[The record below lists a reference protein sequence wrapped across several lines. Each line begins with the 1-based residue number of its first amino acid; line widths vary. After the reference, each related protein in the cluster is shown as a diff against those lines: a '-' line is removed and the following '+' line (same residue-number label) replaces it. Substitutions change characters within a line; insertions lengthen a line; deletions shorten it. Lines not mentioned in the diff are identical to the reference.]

1 MTAQPVTWNKKYS
14 FIIEID
20 GVARAA
26 FTTCS
31 ELAVVADTVTHREG
45 GRLNPHKS
53 PGLVEYPPIT
63 MDRGRTS
70 TDYDLYNWMKD
81 TFEASSGTGM
91 VTPDLY
97 RQFDIVQLDRK
108 GRAIERHTVYDAWCK
123 ELRIG
128 AGGWDNNTSEI
139 SMEQV
144 VIECD
149 RWESKQV

>member
-1 MTAQPVTWNKKYS
+1 MSAQPVTWYKKYS

-31 ELAVVADTVTHREG
+31 ELAIVADTVKHREG
-45 GRLNPHKS
+45 GRLNPHKA

-63 MDRGRTS
+63 MDRGKTN
-70 TDYDLYNWMKD
+70 DFDLYNWMKD
-81 TFEASSGTGM
+81 TFDAAAGTGK

-97 RQFDIVQLDRK
+97 RQFDLVQLNRK
-108 GRAIERHTVYDAWCK
+108 GEEVLRHTIFDAWCK
-123 ELRIG
+123 EFREG
-128 AGGWDNNTSEI
+128 AGGWDNNASEVL
-139 SMEQV
+139 MEQV

-149 RWESKQV
+149 RWQSKPV